1 MIDENGNLVGMFT
14 EKDVLLYIL
23 PSYID
28 RASIL

>member
-14 EKDVLLYIL
+14 RKDVLSYIL

-28 RASIL
+28 RAPIL